1 MYRCSY
7 FPEKHTAVN
16 IEKVIDENLSEL
28 NLSLVD
34 TPCTTDKGSNFICAT
49 LAKTHV
55 DCACHRINT
64 VIDIAWKQAM
74 DSNPELKLLDQSAH
88 TLVKFVNQACGIQS
102 ELPTTLKHGGET
114 RPWRSLHSMFFS
126 ILLREVVE
134 FLSGF
139 SDLFD
144 LLEYANKPT
153 LQNLVPVYYTLY
165 ELWQIK
171 EEDSEIQQVLKAE
184 FLPVLT
190 EKLWNSI
197 EMLHLSATFLDPS
210 LRSFTFVR
218 SKVDREGFFRQIKES
233 LLSLAKELD
242 QSNLDMQPQKKVKY
256 DPFSWFQ
263 INETTTSTT
272 TNQITD
278 IDLQFNEEL
287 QMYIQ
292 ETVPKRENFNLLDW
306 WKQNK
311 LRFPLLSIIAMRL
324 LVIQASSSESERHF
338 SAFNARH
345 IVTSQRNAMLPETIE
360 AVSVVL
366 EGYKNNLI

>member
-1 MYRCSY
+1 
-7 FPEKHTAVN
+7 
-16 IEKVIDENLSEL
+16 
-28 NLSLVD
+28 
-34 TPCTTDKGSNFICAT
+34 
-49 LAKTHV
+49 
-55 DCACHRINT
+55 
-64 VIDIAWKQAM
+64 
-74 DSNPELKLLDQSAH
+74 
-88 TLVKFVNQACGIQS
+88 
-102 ELPTTLKHGGET
+102 
-114 RPWRSLHSMFFS
+114 MFFS
-126 ILLREVVE
+126 ILVSRETLVIELRKRKRENLMYHFDIDLLGEVVE

-153 LQNLVPVYYTLY
+153 LQNVVPVYYTLY

-197 EMLHLSATFLDPS
+197 GMLHLSATFLDPS

-233 LLSLAKELD
+233 LLILAKEVAQTNESVNIEDVAITNFELD

-263 INETTTSTT
+263 INETTTPTT
-272 TNQITD
+272 TNQITN
-278 IDLQFNEEL
+278 IDLQFNGEL

-292 ETVPKRENFNLLDW
+292 ETVPKRRILISLIGGSRINLGFHYY
-306 WKQNK
+306 Q
-311 LRFPLLSIIAMRL
+311 
-324 LVIQASSSESERHF
+324 
-338 SAFNARH
+338 
-345 IVTSQRNAMLPETIE
+345 
-360 AVSVVL
+360 
-366 EGYKNNLI
+366 

>member
-1 MYRCSY
+1 
-7 FPEKHTAVN
+7 
-16 IEKVIDENLSEL
+16 
-28 NLSLVD
+28 
-34 TPCTTDKGSNFICAT
+34 
-49 LAKTHV
+49 
-55 DCACHRINT
+55 
-64 VIDIAWKQAM
+64 M

-102 ELPTTLKHGGET
+102 ELPTTLKHGSET

-126 ILLREVVE
+126 ILVSRETLVIEIRKRKRENLIYHFDIDLLREVVE

-153 LQNLVPVYYTLY
+153 LQNVVPVYYTLD

-190 EKLWNSI
+190 EKLWDSI
-197 EMLHLSATFLDPS
+197 GMLHLSATFLDPS

-233 LLSLAKELD
+233 LLILAKEVDQTNESVNIEDVAITNFELD

-311 LRFPLLSIIAMRL
+311 LRFPLLSIIVMRL

>member
-1 MYRCSY
+1 
-7 FPEKHTAVN
+7 
-16 IEKVIDENLSEL
+16 
-28 NLSLVD
+28 
-34 TPCTTDKGSNFICAT
+34 
-49 LAKTHV
+49 
-55 DCACHRINT
+55 
-64 VIDIAWKQAM
+64 M

-126 ILLREVVE
+126 ILVSRETLVIELRKRKRENLMYHFDIDLLREVVE

-153 LQNLVPVYYTLY
+153 LQNVVPVYYTLY

-190 EKLWNSI
+190 EKFWNSI
-197 EMLHLSATFLDPS
+197 GMLHLSATFLDPS

-233 LLSLAKELD
+233 LLILAKEVAQTNESVNIEDVAITNFELD
-242 QSNLDMQPQKKVKY
+242 QSNLDMQPQKKFKY

-263 INETTTSTT
+263 INETTTPTT
-272 TNQITD
+272 TNQITH
-278 IDLQFNEEL
+278 IDLQFNGEL

-324 LVIQASSSESERHF
+324 LVIQAFSSDSERHF

-360 AVSVVL
+360 AVSV
-366 EGYKNNLI
+366 GRI